1 MTVLLALLHLLIGG
15 MLGGVFC
22 SGLTAVIA
30 AVAGLLRGKVSFLLL
45 LIWPVVIWYV
55 VVPVSLFLIGLI
67 ADEWGHK
74 TQVFMLVSFGLVAL
88 PGLFTAFLMG
98 SMAGSD
104 DK

>member
-1 MTVLLALLHLLIGG
+1 

-22 SGLTAVIA
+22 SGLTALVA
-30 AVAGLLRGKVSFLLL
+30 AVAGLLRGKWTFLLL

-55 VVPVSLFLIGLI
+55 VVPVSLFVIGRT

-74 TQVFMLVSFGLVAL
+74 TQVFMLVSFCLVVL
-88 PGLFTAFLMG
+88 PGMFTAFLIG

-104 DK
+104 EK